1 MDLVSEINCISLDED
16 EEEDMISEEIA
27 EIQGYSLGNQLRL
40 GFFGQDASVQTDVS
54 ELPLV
59 TRLSTETTQL
69 TKEMDALRKEIGVKL
84 KFLQAQ
90 YESRLKREADD
101 FRTRINYKVKAIEEQ
116 HKEVGC
122 AHRCCLD
129 KVKVLRNSCRQ
140 QLSYAIDVI
149 KASYK
154 KTEMME
160 VEPRDTRRVQELL
173 DEIQEKDF
181 KIESLSDQLREY
193 KEQLEVQAADD
204 PEESWLKTE
213 NSRLEGDVDALH
225 VKIEQIQQ
233 ALMAKDQKLKD
244 LASDISEL
252 KSTAEADKKALRKM
266 TIENE
271 QLKVQL
277 NVDKESGRKKM
288 TKQEMDKEIESIE
301 HSRQN
306 ERLNAERKC
315 KEEEGVKEAEQEKPG
330 EMLFAQDVRLKAQA
344 GTVPKKVRM
353 LQVKN
358 LVKEL
363 EKLRNA
369 EASHKELVDRL
380 RKQMAESN
388 RKWEKKFE
396 VLRKSFYAI
405 KDEMFLRHSLQ
416 RKASLRYQMEVPVL
430 CQACCGEKS
439 CLNAACCS
447 TNTQPSSTGPGAL
460 QRTGCRTTDET
471 TGQGTSAGF
480 RLETDDEDD
489 EDLVPIVTLPPPPN
503 SPTPERQSSHNV

>member
-1 MDLVSEINCISLDED
+1 M
-16 EEEDMISEEIA
+16 
-27 EIQGYSLGNQLRL
+27 RK
-40 GFFGQDASVQTDVS
+40 
-54 ELPLV
+54 
-59 TRLSTETTQL
+59 TR
-69 TKEMDALRKEIGVKL
+69 
-84 KFLQAQ
+84 
-90 YESRLKREADD
+90 
-101 FRTRINYKVKAIEEQ
+101 
-116 HKEVGC
+116 
-122 AHRCCLD
+122 
-129 KVKVLRNSCRQ
+129 
-140 QLSYAIDVI
+140 
-149 KASYK
+149 
-154 KTEMME
+154 MME

-252 KSTAEADKKALRKM
+252 TSTAEADKKAPRKM

-277 NVDKESGRKKM
+277 NVDKESERKEM

-380 RKQMAESN
+380 QKQMAERN

-396 VLRKSFYAI
+396 VLGKRCFRHMAAEFWIVIWSESVHSFYAI

-439 CLNAACCS
+439 WPQCGLLFHKHSAVIYRS
-447 TNTQPSSTGPGAL
+447 RSSAEN
-460 QRTGCRTTDET
+460 RM
-471 TGQGTSAGF
+471 
-480 RLETDDEDD
+480 
-489 EDLVPIVTLPPPPN
+489 
-503 SPTPERQSSHNV
+503 